1 MMHMRRVKNYEDLSP
16 FIMSTNIFVQS
27 AVQTHLQ
34 NLHLADPLIR
44 GRITGLEKG
53 YRLDYYKDAISLPA
67 LVEVRSRLTA
77 STRVF

>member
-1 MMHMRRVKNYEDLSP
+1 MHMHIRRVKNYEGLSP

-44 GRITGLEKG
+44 GRITGLDKG
-53 YRLDYYKDAISLPA
+53 YRLDIRMPSRCLPWSKF
-67 LVEVRSRLTA
+67 EV
-77 STRVF
+77 V

>member
-1 MMHMRRVKNYEDLSP
+1 MHMHMRRVKHYEDLSP

-44 GRITGLEKG
+44 GRITDLDKG
-53 YRLDYYKDAISLPA
+53 CWLDIRMPSRLPA
-67 LVEVRSRLTA
+67 LVEVRGRLTV